1 MSHLTS
7 METSFQK
14 LTYLEK
20 ALTKLKIPYNRKQL
34 EEMEEKEKHNPDG
47 VIRNLTI
54 PQSNGHDLEFAWN
67 GNIYQLVV
75 DLSFWA
81 QPYRLETF
89 LEKLTRNYAIESL
102 AGESQKLGFQVINS
116 EKNSEEG
123 TTLSLERWNQN
134 HYF

>member
-7 METSFQK
+7 IETRFQK
-14 LTYLEK
+14 LTYLKK
-20 ALTKLKIPYNRKQL
+20 ALTKLKIPYNPKQL
-34 EEMEEKEKHNPDG
+34 EEKHNPAG
-47 VIRNLTI
+47 VLRNLTI

-67 GNIYQLVV
+67 GNIYQFVV

-89 LEKLTRNYAIESL
+89 LEKLTENYAMESVI
-102 AGESQKLGFQVINS
+102 GESKKLGFQVVHS

-123 TTLSLERWNQN
+123 TTLRLERWNEN
-134 HYF
+134 HLKIY